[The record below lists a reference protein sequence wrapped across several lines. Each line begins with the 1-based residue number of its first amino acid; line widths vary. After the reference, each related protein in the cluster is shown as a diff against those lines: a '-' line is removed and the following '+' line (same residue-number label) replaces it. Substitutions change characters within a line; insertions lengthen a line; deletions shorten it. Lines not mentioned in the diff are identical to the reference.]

1 MWLQNEYVLCCTFP
15 RVSLFCVPKETQK
28 TGESKPRCD
37 PAKDCDW
44 SWLLRAHP
52 PGSKAAAQ
60 PAPRRGHARVAVCAL
75 TPRPAL
81 PSSHRLFLHSQKH
94 TVQIIKHLRGILH
107 FHESISR
114 ELISQML
121 MPCTPGFSPTLQVG
135 SGELILKPTRLEPA
149 SDLQE
154 PLPRAEEEPWQFCVC
169 SFCSFS

>member
-1 MWLQNEYVLCCTFP
+1 MFCAAHFP
-15 RVSLFCVPKETQK
+15 GFPYSVSLRRHRKLENQSHAGIPPRTV
-28 TGESKPRCD
+28 TGAGFGEHILLDPRQQL
-37 PAKDCDW
+37 
-44 SWLLRAHP
+44 SQLRAEGTP
-52 PGSKAAAQ
+52 
-60 PAPRRGHARVAVCAL
+60 VAVCAL

-121 MPCTPGFSPTLQVG
+121 MPYTPGFSPTLQVG
-135 SGELILKPTRLEPA
+135 SGELILKPTRLELA